1 MTLKADPGERLLSP
15 PDPSAPARK
24 RGFILL
30 LVVCFLIHASL
41 IALLLHEDQPE
52 NGATTQDQEIPVE
65 VVVLPPPEEKPEPQ
79 QKNAPPP
86 LDLVT
91 PPVVKAKPPPEKV
104 KLEDVEIAHD
114 APSAGNA
121 ATTAKGT
128 PDAETK
134 APRTAP
140 PPKLVSPKRAQNQ
153 PEQEKAEASAKDAPP
168 NPAAP
173 SAAPKIAD
181 DNPDAEPLDKAEPE
195 QPAQPKQTPAQQDT
209 KKPTT
214 QGRKITVAQQ
224 LAALSPA
231 PSFSLGSTAKS
242 APIAGGTER
251 ASYESLLFGLI
262 KRQMHYPAS
271 LRGRHM
277 AGGGLISLYVDEL
290 GNLTHEALY
299 RASGVPD
306 LDAAWF
312 AAVRRAAPFPAP
324 PRGLPHAFTL
334 GYPIEME

>member
-15 PDPSAPARK
+15 PDPSASARK
-24 RGFILL
+24 RGFVFL
-30 LVVCFLIHASL
+30 LVACFLFHAGL
-41 IALLLHEDQPE
+41 IAILFHEDRP
-52 NGATTQDQEIPVE
+52 AALTQDQEIPVE
-65 VVVLPPPEEKPEPQ
+65 VVVLETPPPEEKPAPQ
-79 QKNAPPP
+79 QQKKQPP

-91 PPVVKAKPPPEKV
+91 PPLVKPKPPPEKV
-104 KLEDVEIAHD
+104 ILEDVDVAHD
-114 APSAGNA
+114 APSAANS

-134 APRTAP
+134 APRKAP
-140 PPKLVSPKRAQNQ
+140 PPKLVAPKPAQNQ
-153 PEQEKAEASAKDAPP
+153 PEQEKAEASAKDNPTD
-168 NPAAP
+168 PAAP
-173 SAAPKIAD
+173 TAAPKLAD
-181 DNPDAEPLDKAEPE
+181 DNPDAEPLDKASPD
-195 QPAQPKQTPAQQDT
+195 QPAPPKPTPAPQDT

-214 QGRKITVAQQ
+214 QGKKITVAQQ

-262 KRQMHYPAS
+262 KRQMHYPSS
-271 LRGRHM
+271 LRGHHM
-277 AGGGLISLYVDEL
+277 AGGGVVTLYVDEL

-299 RASGVPD
+299 RASGMPA
-306 LDAAWF
+306 LDAAWLE
-312 AAVRRAAPFPAP
+312 AVRRAAPFPAP
-324 PRGLPHAFTL
+324 PRGLPHSFIL